1 MEEKEKD
8 LTSES
13 ETVLVKVADAP
24 TGEATTNEADS
35 NLTNGLSDAF
45 SNAVDQQQSTNQ
57 IITAANQ
64 TTAVSFE
71 TKSEQE
77 GRKFSGT
84 LSYEDILSQTSEL
97 TDIKKTDIDYL
108 AEESKLRREK
118 IQNLDEH
125 LKDLN
130 AQPLSS
136 IDSYSNYNLVLNK
149 SIWNYNEV
157 EQRKTKLK
165 ASDLALLTHIFVYD
179 GVVIPLDEVNKIVNN
194 FITSVQTNI
203 ISGYPVILN
212 SSLIVDVLRFDKS
225 KIIPIT
231 IANPKLIPPMGVIEW
246 QTFVPQEGNN
256 HLIVETFI
264 KLLDNELNNGHECEF
279 FPGTILVRNASGI
292 TSLFISESAGSTFNS
307 LSKAMVSSRDE
318 RN

>member
-1 MEEKEKD
+1 MEKEKD
-8 LTSES
+8 LTTSEN
-13 ETVLVKVADAP
+13 ETILVKVA
-24 TGEATTNEADS
+24 ENETPENQPAS
-35 NLTNGLSDAF
+35 MNLAEGLSEAF
-45 SNAVDQQQSTNQ
+45 SNSNQ
-57 IITAANQ
+57 INESTEQQIIPSTS
-64 TTAVSFE
+64 TAVSFE

-108 AEESKLRREK
+108 AEESRLRREK

-125 LKDLN
+125 LKDLH
-130 AQPLSS
+130 AQPLSP
-136 IDSYSNYNLVLNK
+136 IDSYSNSNLVLNK

-157 EQRKTKLK
+157 EQRKTKLQVL
-165 ASDLALLTHIFVYD
+165 DLALLTHIFIYD
-179 GVVIPLDEVNKIVNN
+179 GVVVPLEEVQKTINN
-194 FITSVQTNI
+194 FITTVQTNV

-246 QTFVPQEGNN
+246 QTFVPNDSN
-256 HLIVETFI
+256 SHLIIETFI

-279 FPGTILVRNASGI
+279 YPGTILVRNASGI
-292 TSLFISESAGSTFNS
+292 TSLFISESAGATFNS
-307 LSKAMVSSRDE
+307 LAKAMVSNRLE
-318 RN
+318 RSQQ